1 MTLTEIISKFEAKR
15 NGKEWAAHC
24 PCHDDSTASLS
35 ITEGSNGNILMVCR
49 AGCKTDAVLSAK
61 GLKLSDLFAD
71 TPKAPP
77 STPQKRL
84 VKTYDYLDSTGKL
97 LFQKCRYEPKTF
109 AQRRPDPD
117 KPGEWLWS
125 MNGQER
131 VLYCLPKVIA
141 AIKENKQIFI
151 CEGEKAV
158 QAAESVNLIATCA
171 PDGAGK
177 WKPEYTQMLKGA
189 ICFIIPDNDA
199 PGKDHAKQV
208 EKSLHGVAHSVHIV
222 ELPDLPPKGDL
233 HDFIEARDAQDVDS
247 IRNEIIS
254 LATKQESFDTLPIII
269 NAATFT
275 ATPMAEPPQ
284 VINGVLHRG
293 SKAVYGGPSKAF
305 KTWTLLDMCLAVAT
319 GTDWLGFN
327 TAPGPVLYMNFELQP
342 FAVHKRL
349 LVLSEIRGCEVPHN
363 LHIWNLRGFSRPLSQ
378 LLPELL
384 RQIKGEGYAL
394 IIPDPIYKTLSG
406 KNENDAGDIGTVC
419 GEIESVAVQ
428 TGAAV
433 AFGAH
438 FAKGNASGK
447 EHIDRVSGSG
457 VWARDPDSIITA
469 TTHEMEGCFSVEMT
483 LRNFAPP
490 KPFVIRWEYPQMRRD
505 DTMDPLQLRQPKCG
519 RTVEFAAETI
529 VNYLTEP
536 MSPSDW
542 LKVCQD
548 EIGISKRTFYRRIDE
563 AHHSGLIERIGKNW
577 QCRQNKSKG
586 NQYND

>member
-1 MTLTEIISKFEAKR
+1 L
-15 NGKEWAAHC
+15 
-24 PCHDDSTASLS
+24 
-35 ITEGSNGNILMVCR
+35 
-49 AGCKTDAVLSAK
+49 
-61 GLKLSDLFAD
+61 
-71 TPKAPP
+71 
-77 STPQKRL
+77 
-84 VKTYDYLDSTGKL
+84 
-97 LFQKCRYEPKTF
+97 
-109 AQRRPDPD
+109 
-117 KPGEWLWS
+117 PG
-125 MNGQER
+125 
-131 VLYCLPKVIA
+131 
-141 AIKENKQIFI
+141 
-151 CEGEKAV
+151 
-158 QAAESVNLIATCA
+158 
-171 PDGAGK
+171 
-177 WKPEYTQMLKGA
+177 
-189 ICFIIPDNDA
+189 
-199 PGKDHAKQV
+199 
-208 EKSLHGVAHSVHIV
+208 
-222 ELPDLPPKGDL
+222 LPPKGDL
-233 HDFIEARDAQDVDS
+233 HDFIESRDAQDADA
-247 IRNEIIS
+247 IRAEIVALID
-254 LATKQESFDTLPIII
+254 KIDTRILPTII

-275 ATPMAEPPQ
+275 ASPVPEPPQ
-284 VINGVLHRG
+284 VISGVLHRG

-428 TGAAV
+428 TGSAV

-483 LRNFAPP
+483 LRNFPQP
-490 KPFVIRWEYPQMRRD
+490 KPFVIRWEYPQMRREDMLDPKDLKQVTMGRKPEHDID
-505 DTMDPLQLRQPKCG
+505 DIMALLTDTGMTTGDWQKAVITETGMCRSLFYRLRN
-519 RTVEFAAETI
+519 TAEDQGIITK
-529 VNYLTEP
+529 
-536 MSPSDW
+536 SGGGKW
-542 LKVCQD
+542 LKVH
-548 EIGISKRTFYRRIDE
+548 KV
-563 AHHSGLIERIGKNW
+563 HNVH
-577 QCRQNKSKG
+577 
-586 NQYND
+586 

>member
-1 MTLTEIISKFEAKR
+1 L
-15 NGKEWAAHC
+15 
-24 PCHDDSTASLS
+24 
-35 ITEGSNGNILMVCR
+35 
-49 AGCKTDAVLSAK
+49 
-61 GLKLSDLFAD
+61 
-71 TPKAPP
+71 
-77 STPQKRL
+77 
-84 VKTYDYLDSTGKL
+84 
-97 LFQKCRYEPKTF
+97 RYEPKTF

-117 KPGEWLWS
+117 KPKEWLWS

-131 VLYCLPKVIA
+131 VLFRLPKIIE
-141 AIKENKQIFI
+141 AIKENIPIFI

-158 QAAESVNLIATCA
+158 EAAESIGFTATCS

-177 WKPEYTQMLKGA
+177 WKDTYTQSLKGA
-189 ICFIIPDNDA
+189 ICFILPDNDE
-199 PGKDHAKQV
+199 PGLAHAQIV
-208 EKSLHGVAHSVHIV
+208 EKSIRSMVTSVRII
-222 ELPDLPPKGDL
+222 ELPGLPIKGDL
-233 HDFIEARDAQDVDS
+233 HDFVESRDSQDEES
-247 IRNEIIS
+247 IRNEIIALTEKIDTS
-254 LATKQESFDTLPIII
+254 TLPTIID
-269 NAATFT
+269 AVSFT
-275 ATPMAEPPQ
+275 SSPMPEPPQ

-319 GTDWLGFN
+319 GTDWFGFN

-349 LVLSEIRGCEVPHN
+349 LVLAETRGCEVPHN
-363 LHIWNLRGFSRPLSQ
+363 LHIWNLRGYSRPLSQ

-384 RQIKGEGYAL
+384 RQIKGEGYSL

-469 TTHEMEGCFSVEMT
+469 TSHENEGCFSVEMT

-505 DTMDPLQLRQPKCG
+505 DTMNPSELRQPKGG
-519 RTVEFAAETI
+519 RPSEYSLDSI
-529 VNYLTEP
+529 VNLLSEP
-536 MSPSDW
+536 MTPMAW
-542 LKVCQD
+542 LKTCQD
-548 EIGISKRTFYRRIDE
+548 EMDISKATFFRRIQE
-563 AHHSGLIERIGKNW
+563 AHNARMIERDDKLW
-577 QCRQNKSKG
+577 KRHF
-586 NQYND
+586 

>member
-15 NGKEWAAHC
+15 VGKEWNAKC
-24 PCHDDSTASLS
+24 PCHSDSTASLS
-35 ITEGSNGNILMVCR
+35 FKEGNGGNILMVCR
-49 AGCKTDAVLSAK
+49 AGCKTDAILATK

-71 TPKAPP
+71 DQKTQSAA
-77 STPQKRL
+77 PQKRL
-84 VKTYDYLDSTGKL
+84 VKTYDYVDANGNL
-97 LFQKCRYEPKTF
+97 LYQKCRYQPKTF

-125 MNGQER
+125 LNGTDR
-131 VLYCLPKVIA
+131 VLYCLPQIIA
-141 AIKENKQIFI
+141 AIKENQPIFI

-158 QAAESVNLIATCA
+158 EAAQSIGLIATCA
-171 PDGAGK
+171 PDGANK
-177 WKPEYTQMLKGA
+177 WNPNYSQSLKNA
-189 ICFIIPDNDA
+189 VCFVFPDNDE
-199 PGKDHAKQV
+199 PGRDHAQLVK
-208 EKSLHGVAHSVHIV
+208 KSLQGIAKSVRII
-222 ELPDLPPKGDL
+222 ELPGLPIKGDL
-233 HDFIEARDAQDVDS
+233 HDFVEAHDAQDVDS
-247 IRNEIIS
+247 IREEIIS
-254 LATKQESFDTLPIII
+254 LTEKEDLGALPIII
-269 NAATFT
+269 DAATFT
-275 ATPMAEPPQ
+275 SIPLPEPPQ
-284 VINGVLHRG
+284 VISGVLHRG

-327 TAPGPVLYMNFELQP
+327 TAPGPVLYINFELQP

-349 LVLSEIRGCEVPHN
+349 LVLAEIRGCEVPHN

-384 RQIKGEGYAL
+384 RQIQGEGYAL

-483 LRNFAPP
+483 LRNFPPP
-490 KPFVIRWEYPQMRRD
+490 KPFVIRWEYPQMRRED
-505 DTMDPLQLRQPKCG
+505 GLDPTALKQPKNNGG
-519 RTVEFAAETI
+519 RSTEFSPETV
-529 VNYLTEP
+529 VGYLTEP
-536 MSPSDW
+536 MTALSW
-542 LKVCQD
+542 FKACQD
-548 EIGISKRTFYRRIDE
+548 ECGISRPTFFRRVKE
-563 AHHSGLIERIGKNW
+563 AHDSRLVERSGKIWKPFIGKNS
-577 QCRQNKSKG
+577 N
-586 NQYND
+586 Y